1 MEKRMDFN
9 GELALVTGAGRG
21 IGLAVAE
28 KLGSL
33 GAAVVLADQ
42 DLPGAEAGALA
53 IEGAGGRATALA
65 MDVRR
70 AEDWQEV
77 VAEAVR
83 RYGPLGV
90 LVNNAGF
97 DRPGGVAK
105 LDRCDFEAV
114 LEVHL
119 TSCLLGMQTAL
130 PVFAQAGQGAIVNV
144 SSVYAKV
151 GGQGEA
157 AYSAA
162 KAGMVGLTKSAAREM
177 ARKGVRV
184 NCVLPGLTDTP
195 AIRAMM
201 SEKIKAKLLA
211 ETPLG
216 RMAQPG
222 EIANVIAFL
231 ASSEASF
238 VTGAA
243 WEVSGGWNM

>member
-1 MEKRMDFN
+1 MDFA
-9 GELALVTGAGRG
+9 EDVALVTGAGRG

-28 KLGSL
+28 KMGSL

-42 DLPGAEAGALA
+42 DLASAEAGALA
-53 IEGAGGRATALA
+53 IEGAGGRSMAMA

-70 AEDWQEV
+70 AEDWQAV
-77 VAEAVR
+77 VNETVR
-83 RYGPLGV
+83 RYGPLTV

-97 DRPGGVAK
+97 DRPGGVAGVSR
-105 LDRCDFEAV
+105 DDFEAV

-119 TSCLLGMQTAL
+119 TACLLSMQAAL
-130 PVFAQAGQGAIVNV
+130 PAFMQAGQGAVVNV
-144 SSVYAKV
+144 ASVYAKV

-157 AYSAA
+157 AYTAA
-162 KAGMVGLTKSAAREM
+162 KAGMVGLTKSAAKEM
-177 ARKGVRV
+177 ARHGVRV
-184 NCVLPGLTDTP
+184 NCVLPGVTDTP
-195 AIRAMM
+195 AIRQMM
-201 SEKIKAKLLA
+201 SDKVLKKLLA
-211 ETPLG
+211 ETPLR

>member
-1 MEKRMDFN
+1 MDFT
-9 GELALVTGAGRG
+9 GEVALVTGAARG

-28 KLGSL
+28 KLGNL

-42 DLPGAEAGALA
+42 DLAGAEAGALA
-53 IEGAGGRATALA
+53 IEGSGGRAMALA

-70 AEDWQEV
+70 AEDWQQTVE
-77 VAEAVR
+77 EAVR
-83 RYGPLGV
+83 RYGPLTV

-97 DRPGGVAK
+97 DRPGGVAG
-105 LDRCDFEAV
+105 LGRDDFEAV
-114 LEVHL
+114 LAVHL
-119 TSCLLGMQTAL
+119 TACLLGMQAAL
-130 PVFAQAGQGAIVNV
+130 PAFAQAGQGAVVNV
-144 SSVYAKV
+144 SSIYAKI

-177 ARKGVRV
+177 ARLGVRV

-195 AIRAMM
+195 AIRGLM
-201 SEKIKAKLLA
+201 SEKVKQKLLA
-211 ETPLG
+211 ETPLR

>member
-1 MEKRMDFN
+1 MDFT
-9 GELALVTGAGRG
+9 GEVALITGAGRG

-28 KLGSL
+28 KMGNL

-42 DLPGAEAGALA
+42 DLPSAEAGALA
-53 IEGAGGRATALA
+53 IEGAGGRAMAMAL
-65 MDVRR
+65 DVRQ
-70 AEDWQEV
+70 AADWQAV
-77 VAEAVR
+77 VHEAVQ
-83 RYGPLGV
+83 RYGPLTV

-105 LDRCDFEAV
+105 LGRDDFEAV

-119 TSCLLGMQTAL
+119 TSCLLGMQSML
-130 PVFAQAGQGAIVNV
+130 PVFAQAGQGSIVNV
-144 SSVYAKV
+144 SSVYAKI

-177 ARKGVRV
+177 ARQGVRV

-195 AIRAMM
+195 AIRALM
-201 SEKIKAKLLA
+201 SDKIKAKLLA
-211 ETPLG
+211 ETPLR

-222 EIANVIAFL
+222 EIANVIAFM

>member
-1 MEKRMDFN
+1 MDFT
-9 GELALVTGAGRG
+9 GEVALITGAGRG

-28 KLGSL
+28 KMGSL
-33 GAAVVLADQ
+33 GAAVVLANQ
-42 DLPGAEAGALA
+42 DLAGAEAGALA
-53 IEGAGGRATALA
+53 IEGSGGRAMALA
-65 MDVRR
+65 LEVRR
-70 AEDWQEV
+70 SEDWQQAVQET
-77 VAEAVR
+77 VR
-83 RYGPLGV
+83 RYGPLTV

-97 DRPGGVAK
+97 DRPGGVAG
-105 LDRCDFEAV
+105 LAREDFEAV
-114 LEVHL
+114 LAVHL
-119 TSCLLGMQTAL
+119 TSCLLGMQAAL
-130 PVFAQAGQGAIVNV
+130 PAFGQAGRGAVVNV
-144 SSVYAKV
+144 SSIYAKI

-177 ARKGVRV
+177 ARQGVRV

-195 AIRAMM
+195 AIRQMM

-211 ETPLG
+211 ETPLR

>member
-1 MEKRMDFN
+1 MDFTN
-9 GELALVTGAGRG
+9 EVALITGAGRG

-28 KLGSL
+28 KMGSL

-42 DLPGAEAGALA
+42 DLPSAEAGALA
-53 IEGAGGRATALA
+53 IEGAGGRATAMS
-65 MDVRR
+65 MDVRQ
-70 AEDWQEV
+70 AGDWQGV
-77 VAEAVR
+77 VEQAVH
-83 RYGPLGV
+83 RYGPLSV

-105 LDRCDFEAV
+105 LERADFEAV
-114 LEVHL
+114 MEVHL
-119 TSCLLGMQTAL
+119 TSCLLGMQAVL
-130 PVFAQAGQGAIVNV
+130 PVFAQAGAGAIVNV
-144 SSVYAKV
+144 SSIYAKI

-177 ARKGVRV
+177 ARQGVRV

-211 ETPLG
+211 ETPLR
-216 RMAQPG
+216 RMAQPA